1 MSRFST
7 QIIRNGLAATAGV
20 ALVAMAGFFAVAA
33 PEHVN
38 AALANG
44 TNVTISLQSVQPSPH
59 KIYISLQKKDEFL
72 QEKGSYG
79 DIIVL
84 TAGGQKDVIIPN
96 VTAGEYSVSIW
107 HDTDGDGTFTM
118 DASGMP
124 ADGWGMYQGEK
135 LRAMPTWDAVK
146 FTVTDSSTTVIPV
159 IVQYPK
165 PKS

>member
-1 MSRFST
+1 MTCFST
-7 QIIRNGLAATAGV
+7 RNIRNALAAVAGITLITV
-20 ALVAMAGFFAVAA
+20 AGSAVWAA
-33 PEHVN
+33 AEP
-38 AALANG
+38 AKG
-44 TNVTISLQSVQPSPH
+44 MDVTISLQSVQASPH

-84 TAGGQKDVIIPN
+84 TAGDQKDVIIPN
-96 VTAGEYSVSIW
+96 VTAGEYSVSVW
-107 HDTDGDGTFTM
+107 HDTDGNGKFTM

-146 FTVTDSSTTVIPV
+146 FTVADSSTTAIPV

-165 PKS
+165 SKS